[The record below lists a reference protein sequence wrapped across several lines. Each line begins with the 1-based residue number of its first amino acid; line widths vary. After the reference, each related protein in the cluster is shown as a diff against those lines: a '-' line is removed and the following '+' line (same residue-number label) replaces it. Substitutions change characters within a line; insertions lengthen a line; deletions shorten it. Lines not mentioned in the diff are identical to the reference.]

1 MKIKKHKIKSG
12 FKVVYSN
19 EHTERELLPL
29 KEFFII
35 VIMNRHQEDKA
46 DEFRPY
52 DKYRLRIVPVLGT
65 MPALIA
71 YSMASYVLCE
81 LAG

>member
-1 MKIKKHKIKSG
+1 MKIKKDKIKSG

-29 KEFFII
+29 KEFFIL
-35 VIMNRHQEDKA
+35 VIHRHQEDKA

-71 YSMASYVLCE
+71 YSMASYILCE